1 MNNDSPVSLYMQKYS
16 SLIGFNAHS
25 YMKIFTN
32 LEIVSNTMIYCKCL
46 KKKLNFDNRAI
57 YLQEVVVR
65 YNIGR
70 ILRLLHTYQTIY
82 KLALW
87 MLKCIN
93 ISMQQPKHVKN
104 WSSERVEFTKAIH
117 VATIKLSDSAYAL

>member
-1 MNNDSPVSLYMQKYS
+1 MNNDSPVSLYMQTYS

-82 KLALW
+82 KLAL
-87 MLKCIN
+87 
-93 ISMQQPKHVKN
+93 
-104 WSSERVEFTKAIH
+104 
-117 VATIKLSDSAYAL
+117 